1 MEHPTT
7 WPPSTMMQQP
17 GRQEGAQSPALPAP
31 SKLQPTFV
39 PAQVMT
45 PGGRIL
51 PEKLRLADG
60 GRITDPQ
67 HRQRTAMAE
76 QMPQPVMPTV
86 ARADAMAAP
95 GGHALAHHGHI
106 FYDMSVATPI
116 ATEWIVEKPV
126 VSVETIEQP
135 PILPAPHDTMMN
147 AGEGYTIKSAQSGDV
162 LASSELPAVPPSLAP
177 NISV

>member
-1 MEHPTT
+1 
-7 WPPSTMMQQP
+7 MQQP
-17 GRQEGAQSPALPAP
+17 RRQEGAQSPALPGP
-31 SKLQPTFV
+31 SELQPAFV

-45 PGGRIL
+45 PSGRIL

-60 GRITDPQ
+60 GQITDPQ

-76 QMPQPVMPTV
+76 QVPQPVMPTM
-86 ARADAMAAP
+86 APTDAMAAQVTP
-95 GGHALAHHGHI
+95 GGHALAHRGHI

-116 ATEWIVEKPV
+116 ATEWVVEKPI

-162 LASSELPAVPPSLAP
+162 LTSSEPPALPPSLAP